1 MLPSVLTSTNRT
13 SRGKT
18 ETHLR
23 WWVTLIMSMTLSIG
37 TWNPFGHHF
46 INYISNSNNLL
57 TGFTPFGIL
66 LMVAM
71 WLLAIKSIFQS
82 LKLSGVIFTVIV
94 ILAFV
99 WGLQQYGIINIKDL
113 THIGWLATIGMG
125 FLIWFGLNA
134 SILWKKITGVYTT
147 DDVEED

>member
-1 MLPSVLTSTNRT
+1 MLPSALTSTNRT
-13 SRGKT
+13 SRGNT

-23 WWVTLIMSMTLSIG
+23 WWVTLIMSMALSIG
-37 TWNPFGHHF
+37 TWNPLGHHF

-57 TGFTPFGIL
+57 SGFTAFGIL

-94 ILAFV
+94 ILAFI
-99 WGLQQYGIINIKDL
+99 WGLQQYGIINMKDL
-113 THIGWLATIGMG
+113 THIGWSATIGMG
-125 FLIWFGLNA
+125 VLIWFGLNA

-147 DDVEED
+147 DDIDEE

>member
-1 MLPSVLTSTNRT
+1 MLPSALTSTNRT

-23 WWVTLIMSMTLSIG
+23 WWVTLIMSMALSIG
-37 TWNPFGHHF
+37 TWNPLGHHF
-46 INYISNSNNLL
+46 INYISNVDNLL

-66 LMVAM
+66 LMTAM
-71 WLLAIKSIFQS
+71 WILAIKSIFQS
-82 LKLSGVIFTVIV
+82 LKITGVIFTVIV

-113 THIGWLATIGMG
+113 THIGWLATLGMG

-134 SILWKKITGVYTT
+134 SILWKKVTGVYTT
-147 DDVEED
+147 DDTDDN

>member
-1 MLPSVLTSTNRT
+1 MLPSALISTNRT
-13 SRGKT
+13 SRGNT

-23 WWVTLIMSMTLSIG
+23 WWVTLIMSMALSIG
-37 TWNPFGHHF
+37 TWNPLGHHF

-57 TGFTPFGIL
+57 SGFTPFGIL

-94 ILAFV
+94 ILAFI
-99 WGLQQYGIINIKDL
+99 WGLQQYGIINMKDL
-113 THIGWLATIGMG
+113 THIGWSATIGMG
-125 FLIWFGLNA
+125 FLIWLGLNA

-147 DDVEED
+147 DDTDEE